1 MISRFLPKQ
10 NRPNKNCHG
19 KAIAL
24 IFTLTLAWGAAWGQS
39 AGDYRSRATGNWN
52 NTATWRRYNGSD
64 WVAATD
70 YPGQNPGTGTVTIQ
84 DGDNVS
90 LNVTPANSIGALKK
104 IKNYIL

>member
-19 KAIAL
+19 RAIAL
-24 IFTLTLAWGAAWGQS
+24 ILTLTLAWGAAWGQI
-39 AGDYRSRATGNWN
+39 AGDYQTVNGGNWD
-52 NTATWRRYNGSD
+52 NTAIWEVYNGTA

-70 YPGQNPGTGTVTIQ
+70 YPGQNSGTGNVTIQ